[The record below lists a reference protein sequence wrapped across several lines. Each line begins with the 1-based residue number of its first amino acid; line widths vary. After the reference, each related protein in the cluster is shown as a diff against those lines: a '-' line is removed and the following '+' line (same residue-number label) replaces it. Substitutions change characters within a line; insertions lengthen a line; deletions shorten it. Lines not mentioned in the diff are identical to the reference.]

1 MQIAPIVLFI
11 DCFTT
16 VSSIKGVKRPFG
28 CLWGSILGPFW
39 FPPGAPRAAFGVL
52 LERLGA
58 PVGLQG
64 CSWDSLGGP
73 SAALGVLWGCAGVY
87 FVDFERAEPGKT
99 SSRLHGVRILQKK
112 GRSRKGHENKLQRSI
127 GICRLRTTHP
137 TH

>member
-1 MQIAPIVLFI
+1 M
-11 DCFTT
+11 
-16 VSSIKGVKRPFG
+16 
-28 CLWGSILGPFW
+28 GPFW
-39 FPPGAPRAAFGVL
+39 LPPAAPRAALGVL

-73 SAALGVLWGCAGVY
+73 SAALGVLRGCAGVY

-112 GRSRKGHENKLQRSI
+112 AVREKGMKISSSAQLEFVA
-127 GICRLRTTHP
+127 
-137 TH
+137 

>member
-1 MQIAPIVLFI
+1 MPNRNFKSPDSVLPSG
-11 DCFTT
+11 DNPLLGERVGRDAQATT
-16 VSSIKGVKRPFG
+16 ASAQV
-28 CLWGSILGPFW
+28 
-39 FPPGAPRAAFGVL
+39 AFGVL

-87 FVDFERAEPGKT
+87 FVDFERAAPGKT

-112 GRSRKGHENKLQRSI
+112 SRSRKGHENKLQRLI